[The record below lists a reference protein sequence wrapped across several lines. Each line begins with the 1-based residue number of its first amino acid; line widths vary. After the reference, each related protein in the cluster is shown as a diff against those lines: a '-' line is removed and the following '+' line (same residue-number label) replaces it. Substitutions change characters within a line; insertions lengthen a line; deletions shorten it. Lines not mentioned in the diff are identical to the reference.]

1 MWALATCKAGPSSG
15 SLSSFTR
22 VFKGAIAI
30 RVPSHTPAVG
40 IMSSGCCQF
49 SSGAKG
55 YKVVLKDGFL
65 QKYQTKKP
73 PFGFN
78 GLGEF
83 VYRRT
88 YARKKPDGQNEEWCV
103 HRLCVL
109 LMLIA
114 LLSEHHD
121 TSIRITHAC
130 GRWETVRRVV
140 EGTFSLQY
148 KWATDRRLGW
158 NHNRVGG
165 VGDKHVL
172 RNACVARLYAYVV
185 SIIPLGDGS

>member
-1 MWALATCKAGPSSG
+1 MSAG
-15 SLSSFTR
+15 
-22 VFKGAIAI
+22 
-30 RVPSHTPAVG
+30 
-40 IMSSGCCQF
+40 CEF

-103 HRLCVL
+103 SMCSNIV
-109 LMLIA
+109 IFA
-114 LLSEHHD
+114 ASA
-121 TSIRITHAC
+121 SA
-130 GRWETVRRVV
+130 
-140 EGTFSLQY
+140 Q
-148 KWATDRRLGW
+148 
-158 NHNRVGG
+158 
-165 VGDKHVL
+165 
-172 RNACVARLYAYVV
+172 
-185 SIIPLGDGS
+185 